1 MNRDIISIVENYPML
16 HFKVNKGERYRI
28 MRSGIRRGSL
38 WVAPRIKGYSITPTG
53 EVAAQMHDFL
63 CSHFGKEAGEDYL
76 GRWKWWNIENI
87 VDLSKIIRR
96 YASIEV
102 PNNTLQSQ
110 EVMKEPSD

>member
-1 MNRDIISIVENYPML
+1 ML